1 MDNRKITEVDEY
13 IVNLPEDIQEIT
25 NSVRE
30 IILNASL
37 KLEEEYKWSMPNY
50 SYNGLVCYL
59 QASKKHV
66 NLGFHNG
73 NERLEKD
80 RQNVLEVVGKTMRYV
95 KIKKM
100 DLINPDVFNSL
111 INDAIKLNDLVIEGV
126 RYVEYL
132 YKTRNYGGLWRCE
145 ASNKG

>member
-25 NSVRE
+25 NSLRE

-66 NLGFHNG
+66 NLGFHKG
-73 NERLEKD
+73 NELVEKD
-80 RQNVLEVVGKTMRYV
+80 THNLLEGTGKTMRHV

-100 DLINPDVFNSL
+100 EEINPDVFTSL
-111 INDAIKLNDLVIEGV
+111 INEAIKLND
-126 RYVEYL
+126 
-132 YKTRNYGGLWRCE
+132 
-145 ASNKG
+145 